1 LSPAARE
8 MLMRALGHMKGN
20 LVLAEETES
29 AAAE

>member
-1 LSPAARE
+1 

-20 LVLAEETES
+20 LILAEAAES